1 MRARLYDGHRPFG
14 LVPIGYMRQK
24 EGKNSMVVIHP
35 TKGQLVKEALEMY
48 ANGILESESAVF
60 RYMKDKGMKS
70 NSTQNTQ

>member
-1 MRARLYDGHRPFG
+1 
-14 LVPIGYMRQK
+14 MRQK